1 MYIFSDVLKESI
13 LFLFSDTEF
22 LKEILTQMM
31 VGGQLSVRVGY
42 HNNYAYIMRSY
53 YYDINT
59 QLQIHLVFF
68 DRLLLFVKK
77 LFSICQSRM
86 LILRISYCYKCL

>member
-42 HNNYAYIMRSY
+42 HNNYAY
-53 YYDINT
+53 NNNEK
-59 QLQIHLVFF
+59 
-68 DRLLLFVKK
+68 LLL
-77 LFSICQSRM
+77 
-86 LILRISYCYKCL
+86 